1 MYENILLPVDGSEGS
16 ERAEEFALELAE
28 RYGGEVHVFHVVDTR
43 LVSEPALS
51 SMELVTDDAEA
62 AAMELFEEIEERATE
77 RNIEVSCRCCHGTP
91 HDEIVEY
98 ADDIGADVI
107 VMGYRGQSHEKRIG
121 SVVDRVLRNT
131 DRPVLAV

>member
-28 RYGGEVHVFHVVDTR
+28 RYGGEVHLFHVVDTR

-62 AAMELFEEIEERATE
+62 AAMELLDEIEERATD
-77 RNIEVSCRCCHGTP
+77 RNLEVSSRCCHGTP
-91 HDEIVEY
+91 HDEIIEY
-98 ADDIGADVI
+98 ADDIDADVI
-107 VMGYRGQSHEKRIG
+107 VMGYQGQSHEERIG
-121 SVVDRVLRNT
+121 SVVDRVLRQT

>member
-1 MYENILLPVDGSEGS
+1 MYESVLLPVDGSEGS
-16 ERAEEFALELAE
+16 ARAENFAIDLAE
-28 RYGGEVHVFHVVDTR
+28 RYDATIHVLHVVDTR

-77 RNIEVSCRCCHGTP
+77 RNIETSCRCCHGTP
-91 HDEIVEY
+91 HDEIIEY
-98 ADDIGADVI
+98 AEDIGADVI
-107 VMGYRGQSHEKRIG
+107 VMGYQGQSHEKRIG